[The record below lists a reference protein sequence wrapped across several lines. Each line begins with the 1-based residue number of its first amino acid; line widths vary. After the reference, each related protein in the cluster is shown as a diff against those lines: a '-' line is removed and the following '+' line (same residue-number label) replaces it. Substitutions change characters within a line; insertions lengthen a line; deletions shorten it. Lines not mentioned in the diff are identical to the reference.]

1 MMVPG
6 RAPKIVSKTS
16 ARSSGSIALP
26 DADPGSKF
34 RSSKKGVLTAPG
46 FNIDTLTEDFAHSSL
61 NDWAKP
67 VSYTHLTLP
76 TILLV

>member
-6 RAPKIVSKTS
+6 RASKIVSKTS

-61 NDWAKP
+61 SDWAKP
-67 VSYTHLTLP
+67 RTAN
-76 TILLV
+76 LLAL